1 MRAGKVK
8 IDGVSSQLL
17 GKTGVIRIRN
27 FATST
32 AEDVKKALTSFKEGE
47 VSRLVIDLRGNTGGY
62 FTGGVDVARLLLP
75 KDTFI
80 TYVRDYKGDEAR
92 RRPAGGPARALCAA
106 PPHAERSSRAPPRAR
121 RS

>member
-1 MRAGKVK
+1 M
-8 IDGVSSQLL
+8 SSQLL

-92 RRPAGGPARALCAA
+92 RRPAGGPPRALCAA
-106 PPHAERSSRAPPRAR
+106 PPHAERSSRAPRRAR